1 MVFGWLK
8 LSPACAQAGELQESS
23 ALAPKQS
30 FVNTQAYLL
39 LLTIMCIG
47 GIAAAMMPETLL
59 QQPVLTVDTV
69 VYRPHVSGE
78 QIQEPS
84 PPRETLGG
92 TYLVLVHNRSD
103 QTLHFSRLVVDDED
117 ADQLVE
123 QGVLHWWD
131 IVPAELPPNGV
142 AGLTINGTRRL
153 IEGDRI
159 CRAWLHT
166 QEGHALRIVLRPIVQ
181 ALRVT
186 YAYVDGATGAV
197 FIQNRD
203 PNMVFRLYNVLLGS
217 ERGSV
222 QYLQR
227 TVGPG
232 EIAMAKVILENPLP
246 TGTVVPIR
254 VIATDRLGKRVSTGG
269 LIRVTPMH
277 FPIGTWD
284 DAIWKDAEY
293 RAQMLKRGFDT
304 AVFDAGGDDT
314 ASEEEKQAFEQI
326 CPQTGLKALAYVGFD
341 QPKEGFLKR
350 NRDNPHILA
359 YMLQDEP
366 DWRPEPRVPMYA
378 LQKIR
383 IWRQH
388 AVPQPIYINLA
399 RSRRFGEF
407 APLADIPS
415 YDAYRVGAP
424 MPDESP
430 HPWGNRLELA
440 GEYTSDLRANSLPR
454 PIWVW
459 AQGINTWD
467 ERVWVEGE
475 LGRAVP
481 TPEEA
486 RVQLWFQISR
496 GAKGVMWF
504 RTLPVEEVRKYYME
518 LAQKVAPSLEPA
530 KVEELVEQIVQQ
542 FRETLEEMTRLNR
555 VIQSIRPFLL
565 RSDVGYKGY
574 ARTATEPDKIDVM
587 SLVGER
593 VALVF
598 VTNFAYDMHPKGYRF
613 HEQRNVTVVARLP
626 NRLKAIDVFAVTP
639 EGIKPVTWHLEKGHV
654 RLTWRTLEEQVALV
668 VVSPDGQARQ
678 QIVQAFRQTP
688 FSPE

>member
-1 MVFGWLK
+1 MEIL
-8 LSPACAQAGELQESS
+8 
-23 ALAPKQS
+23 
-30 FVNTQAYLL
+30 
-39 LLTIMCIG
+39 CIG
-47 GIAAAMMPETLL
+47 SIATAMMPETPPL
-59 QQPVLTVDTV
+59 QPVLTVDTV
-69 VYRPHVSGE
+69 VYRPHVSSE
-78 QIQEPS
+78 QILEPS
-84 PPRETLGG
+84 PSRETLGG

-103 QTLHFSRLVVDDED
+103 QTLHFSRLVVNDED
-117 ADQLVE
+117 ADQLV
-123 QGVLHWWD
+123 QQDVLHWWD

-142 AGLTINGTRRL
+142 AGLTINGTHRL
-153 IEGDRI
+153 IEGDKT

-166 QEGHALRIVLRPIVQ
+166 QEGHALRIVLRPLVQ
-181 ALRVT
+181 SLRITYVYFDGVT
-186 YAYVDGATGAV
+186 CGV

-203 PNMVFRLYNVLLGS
+203 QNTAYRLVNVLLGS

-304 AVFDAGGDDT
+304 AVFGAGGEDT

-341 QPKEGFLKR
+341 QPQEGFLKR
-350 NRDNPHILA
+350 NRDNSHILA

-366 DWRPEPRVPMYA
+366 DWHPEPRGPMYA

-459 AQGINTWD
+459 AQGVHTWD
-467 ERVWVEGE
+467 ERVWVDGE

-481 TPEEA
+481 SPEEA
-486 RVQLWFQISR
+486 RVQLWFQLSR
-496 GAKGVMWF
+496 GAKGIMWF
-504 RTLPVEEVRKYYME
+504 RTLPEEQMRQYYTE
-518 LAQKVAPSLEPA
+518 LAQKAMPSLQQA
-530 KVEELVEQIVQQ
+530 KVQELVEQVVRQ

-555 VIQSIRPFLL
+555 VLRSVRPFLL
-565 RSDVGYKGY
+565 RSDVGYIGY
-574 ARTATEPDKIDVM
+574 VRTATEPDKIDVR

-626 NRLKAIDVFAVTP
+626 NWLKAIDVFAVTP
-639 EGIKPVTWHLEKGHV
+639 EGVKPVTWHLEKGHV
-654 RLTWRTLEEQVALV
+654 RLTWRMLEEQVALV

-688 FSPE
+688 SSPE